1 MYQTYAHYKAPEL
14 LGCDYEGYHYI
25 CIVPLATFYSHILAV
40 AIVAMTSYLLC
51 NIYTL
56 VWIAYPPLL
65 DPFYKVSTRCRIIDM
80 VGLILLV
87 FTWININPVHQCI
100 CLHCSS

>member
-1 MYQTYAHYKAPEL
+1 MWAVDTIETQIQSAWQKILEGFVNHIMHSIFQTYAHYMAPEL

-40 AIVAMTSYLLC
+40 AIAAMTSYLLC
-51 NIYTL
+51 NVYTL

-65 DPFYKVSTRCRIIDM
+65 DPFYKARH
-80 VGLILLV
+80 
-87 FTWININPVHQCI
+87 FEYP
-100 CLHCSS
+100 

>member
-1 MYQTYAHYKAPEL
+1 MEGFVNHIMHSIFQTYAHYMAPEL

-40 AIVAMTSYLLC
+40 AIAAMTSYLLC
-51 NIYTL
+51 NVYTL

-65 DPFYKVSTRCRIIDM
+65 DPFYKARH
-80 VGLILLV
+80 LEY
-87 FTWININPVHQCI
+87 P
-100 CLHCSS
+100 